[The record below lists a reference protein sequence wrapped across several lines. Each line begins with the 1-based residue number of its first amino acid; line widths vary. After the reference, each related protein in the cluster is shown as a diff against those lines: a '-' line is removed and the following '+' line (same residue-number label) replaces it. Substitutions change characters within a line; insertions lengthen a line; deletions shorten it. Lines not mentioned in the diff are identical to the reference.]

1 MPTFKIIL
9 HEIEEEGRIECA
21 HCVVLVEDGGGM
33 EEKRTTT
40 NAKNHF
46 ISSGV
51 GCGWIINI
59 VIA

>member
-21 HCVVLVEDGGGM
+21 HCVVQVLVEDGGGM

-51 GCGWIINI
+51 GCG
-59 VIA
+59 